1 MPNPQLTRATDCML
15 IRSTSIYATAVVLPR
30 IAAFVLMLALTRLL
44 SPAEFGF
51 YALSVLIGEIA
62 DMIGADWIRL
72 ALLRLDSHSQSLRP
86 ALCQSARLTVVTV
99 LAATLLAAIAA
110 RYLAPERLTG
120 FAIAVAAYVIAN
132 SFARLGLT
140 GLRMQQQSTRY
151 AVVECL
157 RSVTTVAAAVGTAL
171 LVSRSFVAN
180 SLATSSITVLFAMV
194 SLKMAS
200 GQGASE
206 SAQIAATVRERLQF
220 GAPIIVLSIAAY
232 AISGADRVFLKFL
245 TDPSTLGIYSAAY
258 AIGRQ
263 PIDMVANAVNLG
275 GFPELV
281 RRYDLNG
288 HLDAS
293 RFLGEQLA
301 FMLLLTL
308 PICILLALLAS
319 PLLELLLPPSYRE
332 IGCSVLP
339 YVTVGAVLFSVKH
352 FVFDNVFL
360 LVKRN
365 WLQACTYLPAVLTAF
380 VVNPLLIRAHGA
392 SGAAMSF
399 CLVGAIGLATS
410 CIVSSRLLRPSLDL
424 SHLMTNLLTRTS

>member
-1 MPNPQLTRATDCML
+1 ML
-15 IRSTSIYATAVVLPR
+15 IRSTFIYGLAVVLPR

-51 YALSVLIGEIA
+51 YALTILIGETA

-86 ALCQSARLTVVTV
+86 ALRQSARLTVVTA
-99 LAATLLAAIAA
+99 LAATFLAAIAA
-110 RYLAPERLTG
+110 RYLAPERLTE
-120 FAIAVAAYVIAN
+120 FVIAVAAYVLAN
-132 SFARLGLT
+132 SYARLGLT
-140 GLRMQQQSTRY
+140 ALRMQQQSTRY

-157 RSVTTVAAAVGTAL
+157 RSVATLAAGVGTAL

-180 SLATSSITVLFAMV
+180 SLATSSITMLFALV
-194 SLKMAS
+194 SFKMAT
-200 GQGASE
+200 GDPASE
-206 SAQIAATVRERLQF
+206 YAQITATVRERLQF
-220 GAPIIVLSIAAY
+220 GVPIIALSIAGY

-263 PIDMVANAVNLG
+263 PIDIVANAVNLG

-288 HLDAS
+288 PLYAS
-293 RFLGEQLA
+293 RFLGEKLA

-308 PICILLALLAS
+308 PICIFLALFTSPLLALL
-319 PLLELLLPPSYRE
+319 LPPAYRE

-339 YVTVGAVLFSVKH
+339 YVTAGAVLLSLKH

-360 LVKRN
+360 LLKRN
-365 WLQACTYLPAVLTAF
+365 WLQAYTYFPAVLAGF
-380 VVNPLLIRAHGA
+380 VANPLLIRAHGA

-399 CLVGAIGLATS
+399 CLAGAVGLTTS
-410 CIVSSRLLRPSLDL
+410 YIVSSRLLRPSLDL
-424 SHLMTNLLTRTS
+424 SRLMTNFLARTS